1 MTLRDRLIRYLRNQ
15 HGFISSGQLQRLV
28 VEKTSYTPANCSRR
42 LRELAAEGILT
53 VQIRKGHAW
62 YSTKQETP
70 TLF

>member
-15 HGFISSGQLQRLV
+15 HGWISSGQLQRLV

-42 LRELAAEGILT
+42 LRELAAEGILE
-53 VQIRKGHAW
+53 VQIRRGHAF
-62 YSTKQETP
+62 YRSKQETP